1 MMVLNLTTNLVRT
14 MTRAVM
20 RKLSKRRKILKKEE
34 NCRKD
39 DDDSKTTKR
48 NYRLYKQLV
57 IIKNLF
63 IKYYLYLVFVLR
75 CHNLKINAASDS
87 CFASVVEP
95 KSFEGYA
102 KVDQVDYL
110 ADFDKLYSKMDNFD
124 KFFKTEKVSY
134 NMLKY
139 ISG

>member
-110 ADFDKLYSKMDNFD
+110 ADFDNLYSKMDNFD
-124 KFFKTEKVSY
+124 KFFRTEKVSY